1 MQAIYDF
8 IEGITGTIE
17 AVWNFFGS
25 IINNLKMLVEYI
37 GLASSTA
44 YNLVATLPTWLQA
57 LATATILIS
66 ILYIILGREAGG
78 NSD

>member
-1 MQAIYDF
+1 MEAIIDF
-8 IEGITGTIE
+8 LEGLSGTIE

-25 IINNLKMLVEYI
+25 IINNLKMLVQYI
-37 GLASSTA
+37 GLASTTA

-66 ILYIILGREAGG
+66 ILYLILGRNTGG

>member
-1 MQAIYDF
+1 MTF
-8 IEGITGTIE
+8 LEGFSNTIE

-25 IINNLKMLVEYI
+25 IINNLKMLVQYI
-37 GLASSTA
+37 GLASTTA

-66 ILYIILGREAGG
+66 ILYLILGRNTGG

>member
-37 GLASSTA
+37 GLASTTA
-44 YNLVATLPTWLQA
+44 YNLVASLPTWLQTF
-57 LATATILIS
+57 ATATILVS
-66 ILYIILGREAGG
+66 ILYLILGRETGG
-78 NSD
+78 NSE

>member
-1 MQAIYDF
+1 MQSIYDF
-8 IEGITGTIE
+8 ISGLSNTIE

-25 IINNLKMLVEYI
+25 IINNLKMLVQYI
-37 GLASSTA
+37 GLASTTA

-66 ILYIILGREAGG
+66 ILYLILGRNTGG